1 MNAAIIRRHHSGL
14 PAHPNELDRWRI
26 VRALKKR
33 EHYRYVS
40 PKVTAVAGGYLVE
53 SPCCSGKIN
62 AEGGLVD
69 VALLHHIRTG
79 AAWQLLRK
87 DHGTGVWEWHS
98 THQRLGLATAV
109 LNADPERLFWQ

>member
-26 VRALKKR
+26 VRALTKR

-53 SPCCSGKIN
+53 P
-62 AEGGLVD
+62 V
-69 VALLHHIRTG
+69 
-79 AAWQLLRK
+79 LLRQYQC
-87 DHGTGVWEWHS
+87 GG
-98 THQRLGLATAV
+98 RPRRRRAA
-109 LNADPERLFWQ
+109 APR

>member
-26 VRALKKR
+26 VRALTKR

-53 SPCCSGKIN
+53 SPCCSGNIN

-69 VALLHHIRTG
+69 VALLHHDRDWG
-79 AAWQLLRK
+79 GMAAAPQRSPQ
-87 DHGTGVWEWHS
+87 G
-98 THQRLGLATAV
+98 RLGVAFDPSTAW
-109 LNADPERLFWQ
+109 LGDSGSERRP

>member
-1 MNAAIIRRHHSGL
+1 MSAAIIRRHHSGL
-14 PAHPNELDRWRI
+14 PAHPNEVDRWRI

-53 SPCCSGKIN
+53 SPCCSGNIN

-69 VALLHHIRTG
+69 VALLHHDRTG
-79 AAWQLLRK
+79 AAWQLLRSP
-87 DHGTGVWEWHS
+87 HG
-98 THQRLGLATAV
+98 RLGVAFNPSTAWPG
-109 LNADPERLFWQ
+109 DSGSERRP

>member
-69 VALLHHIRTG
+69 VALLHHEE
-79 AAWQLLRK
+79 LRR
-87 DHGTGVWEWHS
+87 HGSCSAKITARAFGS
-98 THQRLGLATAV
+98 GIQPINGLAW
-109 LNADPERLFWQ
+109 RQRF